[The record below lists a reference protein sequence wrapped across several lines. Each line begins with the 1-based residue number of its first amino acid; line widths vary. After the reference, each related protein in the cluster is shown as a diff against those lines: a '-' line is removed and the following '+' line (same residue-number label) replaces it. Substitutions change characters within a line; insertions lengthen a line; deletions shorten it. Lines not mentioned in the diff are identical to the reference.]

1 MTGPLVKLPASWRS
15 VMPNP
20 EGEFVPTWGPDFLN
34 AVQQIRKAKGHPP
47 LRESLDLMANVFGFE
62 SWHEWR
68 PWLCET
74 KPDFRNIRGPH
85 AMTLLKM
92 LAIKHGR
99 NVSGHGS

>member
-1 MTGPLVKLPASWRS
+1 MTGPLVKLPANWRS

-20 EGEFVPTWGPDFLN
+20 EMVSPTWGPGFIN
-34 AVQQIRKAKGHPP
+34 AVQQIRKANGHPP
-47 LRESLDLMANVFGFE
+47 LRESLDIMANVFGFE
-62 SWHEWR
+62 SWPEWR
-68 PWLCET
+68 PWLSEA

-99 NVSGHGS
+99 SSHDKT